1 MFSDVPYWRPPKARS
16 VWSFSW
22 SLMVSKSVCS
32 EVPVKP
38 TTRNLQANEF
48 RPQSIGSCVFDGR
61 GPHDRR
67 SSHRIA
73 CDGPTGIQQRE
84 TGVKQGYC

>member
-48 RPQSIGSCVFDGR
+48 RHRALEAVFSMAVARMIEDHRIGSHATGR
-61 GPHDRR
+61 PAF
-67 SSHRIA
+67 SN
-73 CDGPTGIQQRE
+73 E
-84 TGVKQGYC
+84 KLE